1 MENNSTV
8 MSLEFPHS
16 CMSDDS
22 PDQITDVSQI
32 DQETAD
38 RMEGV
43 VIDDGEPRF
52 TVEVVDNT
60 GAPPYEE

>member
-1 MENNSTV
+1 
-8 MSLEFPHS
+8 
-16 CMSDDS
+16 MSDDS